1 MRIDDTMT
9 SPIFMLQKDGEITSM
24 TEKQF
29 DKESDLQDI
38 LAQHPELLLS
48 DYRGVDNFNLLLV
61 QKEATV
67 QGDSLGTN
75 TFYLDH
81 LFLDPKGI
89 PTLVE
94 VKRSTDTRIRR
105 EVVGQM
111 LDYAANALLYW
122 PVEKIQLMFNSTWEK
137 LGKMPEDVLTEFL
150 GDDVDTAAFWKEVNK
165 NLQTGNI
172 RLIFAADSIPESL
185 KNIVQFLN
193 SQMKFTEVL
202 AVDIRTYKSGDLQV
216 IVPKVFGQSMQ
227 ADLGKN
233 TLPRHQVTEDEFF
246 SMLEKKTP
254 PEGVAVA
261 KKLLAW
267 AAHTNMEVW
276 RGWTVSES
284 SYTSMIPQILHNGKK
299 FQFFSIWSY
308 GKIDIQ
314 FGYIKNYP
322 PFLSDDKRLVF
333 LNKINSIQ
341 GLGISSDKITK
352 FPSFPLVL
360 LKDEQS
366 FNQFIKALEWFESE
380 IRAN

>member
-1 MRIDDTMT
+1 MT
-9 SPIFMLQKDGEITSM
+9 SPIFMLQKDGEIISM

-29 DKESDLQDI
+29 DKESDLQDL

-48 DYRGVDNFNLLLV
+48 DYRGVENFNLLLV
-61 QKEATV
+61 QQEATV
-67 QGDSLGTN
+67 QGDSTGSN

-122 PVEKIQLMFNSTWEK
+122 PVETIQLMFNSTWQK
-137 LGKMPEDVLTEFL
+137 LGKKPDDVLTEFL
-150 GDDVDTAAFWKEVNK
+150 GENADIPSYWKEVNK

-193 SQMKFTEVL
+193 SQMKFAEVL
-202 AVDIRTYKSGDLQV
+202 AVDIRTFKSGDLQV
-216 IVPKVFGQSMQ
+216 IVPKVFGQSTQ

-233 TLPRHQVTEDEFF
+233 NVSRHLVTDDEFLF
-246 SMLEKKTP
+246 MLEKKTT
-254 PEGVAVA
+254 PEGVVVA
-261 KKLLAW
+261 QKLLAW
-267 AAHTNMEVW
+267 ASRPDMDIW
-276 RGWTVSES
+276 RGSTTSEAS
-284 SYTSMIPQILHNGKK
+284 STSRIPQILHNEKK

-314 FGYIKNYP
+314 FGYIQNYP
-322 PFLSDDKRLVF
+322 PFVSEEKRLEF
-333 LNKINSIQ
+333 LNLINVIP
-341 GLGISSDKITK
+341 GVGISPDRITK

-360 LKDEQS
+360 LKDEKS
-366 FNQFIKALEWFESE
+366 FSQFIKALEWFEKE

>member
-1 MRIDDTMT
+1 
-9 SPIFMLQKDGEITSM
+9 M

-29 DKESDLQDI
+29 EKESDLQDI

-48 DYRGVDNFNLLLV
+48 DYRGVENFNLLLV
-61 QKEATV
+61 QQEATI
-67 QGDSLGTN
+67 QGDVQATN

-122 PVEKIQLMFNSTWEK
+122 PVEKIQVMFNSTWEK
-137 LGKMPEDVLTEFL
+137 LGRNPDEVLNEFL
-150 GDDVDTAAFWKEVNK
+150 GDDANITTFWKEVNK

-172 RLIFAADSIPESL
+172 RLIFAADIIPESL

-193 SQMKFTEVL
+193 SQMKFAEVL
-202 AVDIRTYKSGDLQV
+202 AVDIRTFQSGDLQV
-216 IVPKVFGQSMQ
+216 IVPKVFGQSTQ

-233 TLPRHQVTEDEFF
+233 TLPRHQVTEEEFI
-246 SMLEKKTP
+246 SILEKKTP

-267 AAHTNMEVW
+267 AASRKMNIW
-276 RGWTVSES
+276 RGYTMPSES
-284 SYTSMIPQILHNGKK
+284 SSTSTIPQILHNGRKY
-299 FQFFSIWSY
+299 QFFSIWTY

-322 PFLSDDKRLVF
+322 QFTSEEKRLEF
-333 LNKINSIQ
+333 LAMINAIPGTNLSP
-341 GLGISSDKITK
+341 DRITK
-352 FPSFPLVL
+352 FPSFPRVL
-360 LKDEQS
+360 LKDEKFYS
-366 FNQFIKALEWFESE
+366 QFVKALEWFEAE

>member
-1 MRIDDTMT
+1 MT
-9 SPIFMLQKDGEITSM
+9 SPIFMIQKDGKIISM
-24 TEKQF
+24 IEKQF
-29 DKESDLQDI
+29 EKESELQDI

-48 DYRGVDNFNLLLV
+48 DYRGVENFNLLLV
-61 QKEATV
+61 QQEATV

-137 LGKMPEDVLTEFL
+137 LGKTPNDVLVEFL
-150 GDDVDTAAFWKEVNK
+150 GDDVNIAAFWNEVNK

-193 SQMKFTEVL
+193 SQMKFAEVL
-202 AVDIRTYKSGDLQV
+202 AVDIRTYKSGEFQV
-216 IVPKVFGQSMQ
+216 IVPKVFGQSTQ

-233 TLPRHQVTEDEFF
+233 TVLRHQVTDDEFF
-246 SMLEKKTP
+246 SMLEKKTT
-254 PEGVAVA
+254 PEGLAVA
-261 KKLLAW
+261 KRILAW
-267 AAHTNMEVW
+267 ASHPNMDIW
-276 RGWTVSES
+276 RGSIASES
-284 SYTSMIPQILHNGKK
+284 SSTSRIPQILHKGKK
-299 FQFFSIWSY
+299 FQFFSIGSY

-314 FGYIKNYP
+314 FQYFSK
-322 PFLSDDKRLVF
+322 F
-333 LNKINSIQ
+333 
-341 GLGISSDKITK
+341 SSMN
-352 FPSFPLVL
+352 FG
-360 LKDEQS
+360 
-366 FNQFIKALEWFESE
+366 
-380 IRAN
+380 